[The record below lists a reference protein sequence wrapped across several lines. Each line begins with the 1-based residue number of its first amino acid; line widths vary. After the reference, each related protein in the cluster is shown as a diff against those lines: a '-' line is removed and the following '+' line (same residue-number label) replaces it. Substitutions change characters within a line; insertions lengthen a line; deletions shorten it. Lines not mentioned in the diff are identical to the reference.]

1 MNSSSSAVVWRKER
15 REYEDTIRNRA
26 NGETDD
32 LVVST
37 KNTLDEGLLRQWCR
51 LRWKLSIDG
60 VTDATILAEV
70 EKIISTV
77 KNNSVPD
84 IDQEMAENLR
94 MDLDEND
101 GRNQLCSKLI
111 KSLEPKVLREEIDR
125 TARFQTRKAKE
136 DEVVLYD
143 LILEKALDHEKDYQ
157 SQCRSKRDRDRGDR
171 DRGGRD
177 RETELLSLRVTSKR
191 PTKKPRLSSEPSG
204 GGSRVPAKSPAE
216 RPKVPPTPCPH
227 WAQYGSSITSL
238 SVTVLSS
245 EAMHPRR
252 RFRRATS
259 LVPLSP
265 RCARSFLRISAFSVS
280 VALGHSDSQ

>member
-94 MDLDEND
+94 MDLDESD
-101 GRNQLCSKLI
+101 VHERVILYCKLCH
-111 KSLEPKVLREEIDR
+111 EIIDDHGW
-125 TARFQTRKAKE
+125 RF
-136 DEVVLYD
+136 LFY
-143 LILEKALDHEKDYQ
+143 
-157 SQCRSKRDRDRGDR
+157 
-171 DRGGRD
+171 
-177 RETELLSLRVTSKR
+177 
-191 PTKKPRLSSEPSG
+191 
-204 GGSRVPAKSPAE
+204 
-216 RPKVPPTPCPH
+216 
-227 WAQYGSSITSL
+227 
-238 SVTVLSS
+238 
-245 EAMHPRR
+245 RR
-252 RFRRATS
+252 
-259 LVPLSP
+259 
-265 RCARSFLRISAFSVS
+265 
-280 VALGHSDSQ
+280 